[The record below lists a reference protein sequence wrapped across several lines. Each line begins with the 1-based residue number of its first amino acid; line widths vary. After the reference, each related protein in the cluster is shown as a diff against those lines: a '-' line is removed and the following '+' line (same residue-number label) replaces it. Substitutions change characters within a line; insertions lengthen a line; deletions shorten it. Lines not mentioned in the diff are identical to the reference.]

1 MDLAYPYLPILLKVL
16 DQVVKD
22 QAEAALAVELVTVP
36 DQAVEAEAVQAQVQV
51 LEAEAD
57 QEVVQVP
64 DLEAEVELI
73 YPTQKHKALLVE
85 QLENQDAML
94 VVDLTPADTGTLQ
107 FTMQTVIM

>member
-1 MDLAYPYLPILLKVL
+1 MQEKKSSGLS
-16 DQVVKD
+16 
-22 QAEAALAVELVTVP
+22 QAAAVLAVELVTVP

-51 LEAEAD
+51 LEAD

-85 QLENQDAML
+85 QLKNQD
-94 VVDLTPADTGTLQ
+94 VT
-107 FTMQTVIM
+107 

>member
-51 LEAEAD
+51 LEAD

-85 QLENQDAML
+85 QLENQDATL
-94 VVDLTPADTGTLQ
+94 VVDHTLADTGTLQ
-107 FTMQTVIM
+107 FTMQTVIMY

>member
-1 MDLAYPYLPILLKVL
+1 MDLVYPYLPILQKVL

-51 LEAEAD
+51 LEAD

-73 YPTQKHKALLVE
+73 YPTQKHKTLLVE

>member
-51 LEAEAD
+51 LEAD